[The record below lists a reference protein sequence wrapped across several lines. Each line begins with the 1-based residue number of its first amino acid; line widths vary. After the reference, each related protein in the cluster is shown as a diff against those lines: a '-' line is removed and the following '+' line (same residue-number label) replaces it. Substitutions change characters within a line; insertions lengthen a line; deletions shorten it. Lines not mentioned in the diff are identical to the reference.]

1 MQDFRRKYY
10 LMGTTKLKLK
20 YPKEEKKRSWT
31 YLNFFCSCISEQKST
46 KNNERK
52 MDEEDPDLDFE
63 NSGHLCGSPLA
74 PFAPFVFTPL
84 ILLY

>member
-1 MQDFRRKYY
+1 
-10 LMGTTKLKLK
+10 
-20 YPKEEKKRSWT
+20 
-31 YLNFFCSCISEQKST
+31 
-46 KNNERK
+46 

-84 ILLY
+84 ILLYWKEEKSAQNKITTLQEAPRKELLYSLLISLVQKA